1 MENNRVDDIKI
12 VTQILYKKYCKL
24 YSWLAYNDLYL
35 IITKIKDKYVDILF
49 LSSNMGPNLN
59 RATIKIFA
67 DKLFPF
73 LDKIDEKKSLR
84 NIEEEEEKDLVK
96 QKPQIV
102 EKKIVEDLFAD
113 TNVPMQEVL
122 NYKSYSIFLDSFDRN
137 KSAWESI
144 NPFSFPMGYD
154 FSIENEYEK
163 SDKTADKYGGSVSRT
178 FSNVENIEINKIILP
193 SIDSEGNDISLKYPY
208 IIFSIDEIEK
218 RIKGTNNHLSRSFE
232 QLLCP
237 GKSGDYLYYN
247 DNFLMNFSFI
257 PRIEISKMTFTFK
270 TPTGDVIIFPS
281 EEEKS
286 VRICVGLTI
295 KCLNKSL
302 TTKFFNRPI

>member
-24 YSWLAYNDLYL
+24 YSWLSYNDLYL
-35 IITKIKDKYVDILF
+35 IISKIKDKYIDILF
-49 LSSNMGPNLN
+49 LNSNMGANLS

-73 LDKIDEKKSLR
+73 LDKIDEKKCLR
-84 NIEEEEEKDLVK
+84 NFEEEEKSLE
-96 QKPQIV
+96 KPLIV
-102 EKKIVEDLFAD
+102 EKKVADSDIVFGD

-178 FSNVENIEINKIILP
+178 FSNVENIEINKIIVP
-193 SIDSEGNDISLKYPY
+193 SIDSEGNNISLKYPY
-208 IIFSIDEIEK
+208 IIFSIDEIEN
-218 RIKGTNNHLSRSFE
+218 RIKGTNNHLNGSFE

-237 GKSGDYLYYN
+237 VKNGDYLYYN
-247 DNFLMNFSFI
+247 DNFLLNFSFV
-257 PRIEISKMTFTFK
+257 PRIELSKMTFTFK

-281 EEEKS
+281 DEEKS